1 MLDAAWSESNA
12 LDLAMGI
19 FASATKC
26 CTPSVPEKVEFWRG
40 EFVPRKLD
48 SCAKKQERHLGWAH
62 DLSPPTFPPL
72 EPYPLPHGSL
82 LFSVSLTPL
91 SRVRTDPKS
100 PSILFVSESEALPIS
115 PLRSPSLLRLAPLS
129 RTSLPIPCRSPSFLL
144 LPPLL
149 LLCVYQATATRMQ
162 GRSVASG
169 ADAARIDGE
178 GEGVCCCVVG
188 EGGSDGE
195 MGVGGGGGDERP
207 RCQRWGLL
215 SCAVDLMQF
224 SMHEPANNATFR
236 FF

>member
-40 EFVPRKLD
+40 EFVPQKLD

-62 DLSPPTFPPL
+62 DLSLPTFPPL

-115 PLRSPSLLRLAPLS
+115 PLRSPSLLRP
-129 RTSLPIPCRSPSFLL
+129 SLPH
-144 LPPLL
+144 LPPYSMPLPFVPASPTSPPSL
-149 LLCVYQATATRMQ
+149 RPPGYGHKDAGTECCE
-162 GRSVASG
+162 RSG
-169 ADAARIDGE
+169 
-178 GEGVCCCVVG
+178 C
-188 EGGSDGE
+188 GSD
-195 MGVGGGGGDERP
+195 
-207 RCQRWGLL
+207 
-215 SCAVDLMQF
+215 
-224 SMHEPANNATFR
+224 
-236 FF
+236 